1 MHDSHHG
8 KTKNM
13 CVKTIDSSH
22 QSTTWIRTNN
32 LPPQSQLLKPLTY
45 AVTLGHCK
53 EVIYGSKKA

>member
-32 LPPQSQLLKPLTY
+32 LPQESQLPKPLTY
-45 AVTLGHCK
+45 AVKLDYCK